1 MTTETPA
8 GESHADA
15 PVSTAV
21 DDTNALPFVAPCRM
35 LGTWEPIGWL
45 GHAWS
50 DFKAA
55 PRQSLT
61 YGAVV
66 VLLSWAL
73 AYIAIRFGGYF
84 ELLALVS
91 GFILIAPLLAVG
103 TYSISE
109 QIERG
114 LQPSMRRC
122 FIEER
127 RAFGNLM
134 VFALMLMI
142 VFLVWWRAASA
153 VHIFFPVDMT
163 TPDWTDYL
171 QFLGIGSAIG
181 SIFAVIVFSAAAFS
195 LPMLVD
201 RDADSITAVV
211 TSINAVLRNKP
222 AMAVWAA
229 LIVLAVAPGFALLL
243 MGREQGAGFALV
255 MALLGITLP
264 LIGHATWHAYRATID
279 ASAWPRNEH
288 LELSMS
294 TQRRSSIS
302 TSSSSAASWSAP
314 ASRR

>member
-1 MTTETPA
+1 MMTEVSP
-8 GESHADA
+8 ADA
-15 PVSTAV
+15 PVATTVATTA
-21 DDTNALPFVAPCRM
+21 DDANALPFVAPCRR

-45 GHAWS
+45 RLAWG
-50 DFKAA
+50 DFKTA

-91 GFILIAPLLAVG
+91 GFILVAPLLAVG
-103 TYSISE
+103 TYSISD

-114 LQPSMRRC
+114 LKPSLRRC

-134 VFALMLMI
+134 VFALVLMI

-153 VHIFFPVDMT
+153 VHIFFPVDMA

-171 QFLGIGSAIG
+171 QFLGIGSVIG
-181 SIFAVIVFSAAAFS
+181 SIFATIVFSAAAFS

-201 RDADSITAVV
+201 RETDAVTAVV

-229 LIVLAVAPGFALLL
+229 MIVLAVAPGFAMLLI
-243 MGREQGAGFALV
+243 GRERGAGFALV

-279 ASAWPRNEH
+279 AAAWPRNEH
-288 LELSMS
+288 LD
-294 TQRRSSIS
+294 
-302 TSSSSAASWSAP
+302 P
-314 ASRR
+314 

>member
-1 MTTETPA
+1 MMTEASPGDAPT
-8 GESHADA
+8 DA
-15 PVSTAV
+15 PVATTA
-21 DDTNALPFVAPCRM
+21 DDANALPFVAPCRT

-45 GHAWS
+45 GHAWD
-50 DFKAA
+50 DFRAA

-91 GFILIAPLLAVG
+91 GFILVAPLLAVG

-114 LQPSMRRC
+114 LQPSLRRC
-122 FIEER
+122 FVEER

-134 VFALMLMI
+134 VFALILMI

-171 QFLGIGSAIG
+171 QFLGIGSTVG

-195 LPMLVD
+195 LPMLMD
-201 RDADSITAVV
+201 READSITAVV
-211 TSINAVLRNKP
+211 TSINAVLRNKS

-243 MGREQGAGFALV
+243 MGRGKGAGFAV
-255 MALLGITLP
+255 AMVLLGITLP

-279 ASAWPRNEH
+279 AAAWPRNEH
-288 LELSMS
+288 LD
-294 TQRRSSIS
+294 
-302 TSSSSAASWSAP
+302 P
-314 ASRR
+314 

>member
-1 MTTETPA
+1 MMTEASPGDA
-8 GESHADA
+8 QADS
-15 PVSTAV
+15 PVASTVATAT
-21 DDTNALPFVAPCRM
+21 DYANALPFVAPCRK

-45 GHAWS
+45 GHAWR

-61 YGAVV
+61 YGSIV

-91 GFILIAPLLAVG
+91 GFILVAPLLAVG

-114 LQPSMRRC
+114 LQPSLRRC

-127 RAFGNLM
+127 RVFGNLM
-134 VFALMLMI
+134 VFALVLMI

-153 VHIFFPVDMT
+153 IHIFFPVDMT

-171 QFLGIGSAIG
+171 QFLGIGSAVG

-195 LPMLVD
+195 LPMLMD

-211 TSINAVLRNKP
+211 TSVNAVLRNKP

-243 MGREQGAGFALV
+243 IGRERGTGFALV
-255 MALLGITLP
+255 MALLGLTLP

-279 ASAWPRNEH
+279 AAAWPRNEH
-288 LELSMS
+288 LE
-294 TQRRSSIS
+294 T
-302 TSSSSAASWSAP
+302 WP
-314 ASRR
+314 PG

>member
-1 MTTETPA
+1 MKTEAAP
-8 GESHADA
+8 GDA
-15 PVSTAV
+15 PAAV
-21 DDTNALPFVAPCRM
+21 PVATTVATTTDDTNALPFVAPCRR

-45 GHAWS
+45 RLAWG
-50 DFKAA
+50 DFKTA

-91 GFILIAPLLAVG
+91 GFILLAPLLAVG

-114 LQPSMRRC
+114 QQPSLRRC
-122 FIEER
+122 FSVGR
-127 RAFGNLM
+127 RTFGNLM
-134 VFALMLMI
+134 VFALILMI

-163 TPDWTDYL
+163 SPDWTDYL
-171 QFLGIGSAIG
+171 QFLGIGSAVG
-181 SIFAVIVFSAAAFS
+181 SIFAMIVFAAAAFS

-201 RDADSITAVV
+201 READSVTAVV
-211 TSINAVLRNKP
+211 TSVNAVLRNKP

-229 LIVLAVAPGFALLL
+229 LIVVAVTPGFALLL
-243 MGREQGAGFALV
+243 LGRERGAGFALV

-279 ASAWPRNEH
+279 AAAWPRNEH
-288 LELSMS
+288 LD
-294 TQRRSSIS
+294 
-302 TSSSSAASWSAP
+302 P
-314 ASRR
+314 

>member
-1 MTTETPA
+1 MMTEASPGDAPT
-8 GESHADA
+8 DA
-15 PVSTAV
+15 PVATTTHDAS
-21 DDTNALPFVAPCRM
+21 ALPFVAPCRT
-35 LGTWEPIGWL
+35 LGTWEPIGWVA
-45 GHAWS
+45 HAWT
-50 DFKAA
+50 DFKFA

-61 YGAVV
+61 YGVMV

-73 AYIAIRFGGYF
+73 AYITIRSGGYF

-91 GFILIAPLLAVG
+91 GFILVAPLLAVG

-114 LQPSMRRC
+114 LKPSLRRC

-127 RAFGNLM
+127 RVFGNLM

-195 LPMLVD
+195 LPMLMD
-201 RDADSITAVV
+201 READSITAVV

-229 LIVLAVAPGFALLL
+229 IIVLAVAPGFALLL
-243 MGREQGAGFALV
+243 IGRERGAGFVLV

-288 LELSMS
+288 LE
-294 TQRRSSIS
+294 
-302 TSSSSAASWSAP
+302 
-314 ASRR
+314 

>member
-1 MTTETPA
+1 MMTETSS
-8 GESHADA
+8 EA
-15 PVSTAV
+15 PQGSVPPGGASP
-21 DDTNALPFVAPCRM
+21 DDPNALPFVAPCRT
-35 LGTWEPIGWL
+35 LDTWEPVGWL
-45 GHAWS
+45 RHAWA

-66 VLLSWAL
+66 VLLSWLL
-73 AYIAIRFGGYF
+73 AYIAVRFGGYF

-91 GFILIAPLLAVG
+91 GFILVAPLLAVG

-114 LQPSMRRC
+114 LQPSLRRC

-127 RAFGNLM
+127 RVFGNLM

-181 SIFAVIVFSAAAFS
+181 SMFAVIVFSAAAFS
-195 LPMLVD
+195 LPMLMD
-201 RDADSITAVV
+201 READSITAVV

-229 LIVLAVAPGFALLL
+229 MIVLAVAPGFALLL

-288 LELSMS
+288 
-294 TQRRSSIS
+294 R
-302 TSSSSAASWSAP
+302 
-314 ASRR
+314 

>member
-1 MTTETPA
+1 MMTEASPGDA
-8 GESHADA
+8 PADA
-15 PVSTAV
+15 PVATTVATTA
-21 DDTNALPFVAPCRM
+21 DDANALPFVAPCRR

-45 GHAWS
+45 RLAWG
-50 DFKAA
+50 DFKTA

-91 GFILIAPLLAVG
+91 GFILVAPLLAVG
-103 TYSISE
+103 TYSISD

-114 LQPSMRRC
+114 LKPSLRRC

-134 VFALMLMI
+134 VFALVLMI

-153 VHIFFPVDMT
+153 VHIFFPVDMA

-171 QFLGIGSAIG
+171 QFLGIGSVIG
-181 SIFAVIVFSAAAFS
+181 SIFATIVFSAAAFS

-201 RDADSITAVV
+201 RETDAVTAVV

-229 LIVLAVAPGFALLL
+229 MIVLAVAPGFAMLLI
-243 MGREQGAGFALV
+243 GRERGAGFALV

-279 ASAWPRNEH
+279 AAAWPRNEH
-288 LELSMS
+288 LD
-294 TQRRSSIS
+294 
-302 TSSSSAASWSAP
+302 P
-314 ASRR
+314 

>member
-1 MTTETPA
+1 MMTEASPGDAPT
-8 GESHADA
+8 DA
-15 PVSTAV
+15 PVATTVATTA
-21 DDTNALPFVAPCRM
+21 DDTNALPFVAPCRR

-45 GHAWS
+45 RLAWG
-50 DFKAA
+50 DFKTA

-91 GFILIAPLLAVG
+91 GFILLAPLLAVG

-109 QIERG
+109 QIEHGR
-114 LQPSMRRC
+114 QPSLRRC
-122 FIEER
+122 LVVGR

-134 VFALMLMI
+134 VFALILMI

-163 TPDWTDYL
+163 SPDWTDYL
-171 QFLGIGSAIG
+171 QFLGIGSAVG
-181 SIFAVIVFSAAAFS
+181 SIFAVIVFAAAAFS

-201 RDADSITAVV
+201 READSVTAVV
-211 TSINAVLRNKP
+211 TSVNAVLRNKP

-229 LIVLAVAPGFALLL
+229 LIVVAVTPGFALLL
-243 MGREQGAGFALV
+243 LGRERGAGFALV

-288 LELSMS
+288 LD
-294 TQRRSSIS
+294 
-302 TSSSSAASWSAP
+302 P
-314 ASRR
+314 